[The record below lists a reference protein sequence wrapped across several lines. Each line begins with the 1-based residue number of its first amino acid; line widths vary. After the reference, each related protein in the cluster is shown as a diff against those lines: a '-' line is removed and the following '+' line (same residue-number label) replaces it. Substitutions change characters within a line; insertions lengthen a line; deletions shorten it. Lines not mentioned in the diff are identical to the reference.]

1 MIGFQTLRSKGRHAT
16 ESSFS
21 EVPHIVPFGLY
32 GKKVT
37 KGVQGGKLIL
47 FWKRAGVLRLG
58 LCGRCQSEDQNKY
71 SHSGAVAF
79 NKVINQ

>member
-1 MIGFQTLRSKGRHAT
+1 MIGFLTPRLKGRYAT
-16 ESSFS
+16 KSSFS
-21 EVPHIVPFGLY
+21 NVPHIVPFGLY

-37 KGVQGGKLIL
+37 NGVHSGKLIL
-47 FWKRAGVLRLG
+47 FWKRVGVLRLG